1 MFLHVL
7 KASGSNESKNK
18 KWHFFNNICGQARDA
33 PLPRL
38 WCEPSKTSTF
48 LRVAPL
54 KKEGAQ
60 NHILEIEDTQS
71 VRIQAIL
78 TVFDVWSTHVLNN
91 IQFLLFRREATSTD
105 YFFRLSVDPSVTL
118 FFLKIEFGAI
128 EIFNTSAGSAPIA
141 LRGTC

>member
-1 MFLHVL
+1 MKAKTKSGIFLTTFVVRP
-7 KASGSNESKNK
+7 ETP
-18 KWHFFNNICGQARDA
+18 

-60 NHILEIEDTQS
+60 NHILEIEDTQL

-91 IQFLLFRREATSTD
+91 IQFLLFRRESTSTD

-118 FFLKIEFGAI
+118 
-128 EIFNTSAGSAPIA
+128 
-141 LRGTC
+141 